1 MRVYSDFAPKSIYLL
16 STFQFR
22 FYHVI
27 NIFSNLFVWLFLVLK
42 RIWLWNKKMQAFKLF
57 ANVIDIF
64 THILLS
70 LALYLLIF
78 LINIIYSLLF
88 IHNNYVKRKYYLHV
102 NALFTLNIKFSHN
115 YWNCCLCIKIVVSIF
130 FSRIIYFF
138 SNLSNFC
145 WKIKIDF
152 ELING
157 ILSNFNLCNKII
169 IKSPL

>member
-42 RIWLWNKKMQAFKLF
+42 RIWLWSKKMQAFKLF

-78 LINIIYSLLF
+78 LIIILYSLLF

-102 NALFTLNIKFSHN
+102 NALFTLNIKFSYYK
-115 YWNCCLCIKIVVSIF
+115 YWNCCLCIKIVVSMF
-130 FSRIIYFF
+130 FF
-138 SNLSNFC
+138 SNYLLFQQLEQFLLKDKNWFRTD
-145 WKIKIDF
+145 KRHF
-152 ELING
+152 VE
-157 ILSNFNLCNKII
+157 FQFMQ
-169 IKSPL
+169 